1 MARFVITDPS
11 NQTQIF
17 EIRGSTV
24 SIGRADSND
33 LTLHHP
39 SVSRSHARVTLLPGE
54 TVLIIDLGSMNGTFV
69 NGQLVHEH
77 RLSDQDR
84 INIGIFELKFDATT
98 ALPFYVEAGRDAGG
112 DITRLIRRD
121 SLSAGLRPE
130 IAAEAAPEAAIRERL
145 TTLERENKL
154 LKLLL
159 AVGKTLSSVLTPEEV
174 MQHVMELVFQMEN
187 VERGFVML
195 QDEKKGFK
203 PAVLL
208 YKEERQRGNPHGPV
222 LSKTLIDRVMSE
234 RVPLLVRDVSRDQR
248 FSDSESLRISGI
260 RSAMCAPLIY
270 KDKVFGLFYVDCLS
284 KPYAFSKEELDIFS
298 VVAAEAAISYDRAHS
313 HAELSRRA
321 IERQALERFL
331 SSVVVEKILASPD
344 EIRLGGE
351 NQIATI
357 MFADIRGFTRLSERL
372 PPQQVVELLNEYF
385 SEMTDLIFENGGTLD
400 KYLGDGIMA
409 LFGAPWPK
417 PDDAVRAVKTAGAMQ
432 RALEG
437 LNRQWQ
443 ARGQEP
449 LRMGLGINTG
459 QVTAGNIGSAKRMD
473 YTVIGD
479 AVNLASRLCAN
490 AAGGQILISE
500 STFRE
505 IHACLPAQRL
515 ESIRVKGKAAPV
527 EIYEIRWDLP
537 GAKGGAA
544 HGAAM

>member
-1 MARFVITDPS
+1 MSRFVITDPS

-17 EIRGSTV
+17 EISGSTV

-33 LTLHHP
+33 LVLPHP
-39 SVSRSHARVTLLPGE
+39 SVSRSHARVTALPGD

-69 NGQLVHEH
+69 NGHPIQEQ
-77 RLSDQDR
+77 RLADQDR
-84 INIGIFELKFDATT
+84 INIGAFELKFDAATR
-98 ALPFYVEAGRDAGG
+98 APFYVEAGRDAGR
-112 DITRLIRRD
+112 DITGLIGDDALSVGLHQEPEPVAPPQTSIQDRL
-121 SLSAGLRPE
+121 
-130 IAAEAAPEAAIRERL
+130 AA
-145 TTLERENKL
+145 LEKENKL

-159 AVGKTLSSVLTPEEV
+159 AVGKTLSSTMTPQEV
-174 MQHVMELVFQMEN
+174 MQQVMELVFQMEN

-195 QDEKKGFK
+195 HDERRGFL
-203 PAVLL
+203 PAIML
-208 YKEERQRGNPHGPV
+208 YKDEHQRADPYGPV
-222 LSKTLIDRVMSE
+222 LSKTVIDQVMTE
-234 RVPLLVRDVSRDQR
+234 RVPVLIRDVSRDQR
-248 FSDSESLRISGI
+248 FSTSESLRISGI

-270 KDKVFGLFYVDCLS
+270 KDRIFGFFYVDCLS

-321 IERQALERFL
+321 IERQALERFM

-351 NQIATI
+351 NQTATI
-357 MFADIRGFTRLSERL
+357 LFADIRGFTRLSEGL
-372 PPQQVVELLNEYF
+372 PPQKVVELLNEYF
-385 SEMTDLIFENGGTLD
+385 SEMTDLIFDNGGTLD

-417 PDDAVRAVKTAGAMQ
+417 PDDAQRAVRTAGAMQ
-432 RALEG
+432 RALVA

-449 LRMGLGINTG
+449 LQMGVGINTG
-459 QVTAGNIGSAKRMD
+459 QVTAGNIGSSKRMD

-479 AVNLASRLCAN
+479 AVNLASRLCAH
-490 AAGGQILISE
+490 AAGGQVLISE

-505 IHACLPAQRL
+505 IGSPALRL
-515 ESIRVKGKAAPV
+515 ESIKVKGKAAPV
-527 EIYEIRWDLP
+527 EVFEVLWKDSVSS
-537 GAKGGAA
+537 
-544 HGAAM
+544 

>member
-11 NQTQIF
+11 NRTQIF
-17 EIRGSTV
+17 EISGSTV

-33 LTLHHP
+33 LMLQHP
-39 SVSRSHARVTLLPGE
+39 SVSRNHARVTALPGE

-69 NGQLVHEH
+69 NGQPIQEQ
-77 RLSDQDR
+77 RLTDQDR
-84 INIGIFELKFDATT
+84 INIGVFELKFDAATR
-98 ALPFYVEAGRDAGG
+98 LPFYVEAGRDAGR
-112 DITRLIRRD
+112 DITGLIGRD
-121 SLSAGLRPE
+121 ALSAGLHQE
-130 IAAEAAPEAAIRERL
+130 IEAAAPPETPVQDRL
-145 TTLERENKL
+145 ATLERENKL

-159 AVGKTLSSVLTPEEV
+159 AVGKTLSSTLTPQEV
-174 MQHVMELVFQMEN
+174 MQQVMELVFQMEN

-195 QDEKKGFK
+195 SDERKGFL
-203 PAVLL
+203 PAIVL
-208 YKEERQRGNPHGPV
+208 YKDENQRADPYGPV
-222 LSKTLIDRVMSE
+222 LSKTVIDRVMTE
-234 RVPLLVRDVSRDQR
+234 RVPVLIRDVSRDQR
-248 FSDSESLRISGI
+248 FSTSESLRISGI

-321 IERQALERFL
+321 IERQALERFM

-351 NQIATI
+351 NQMATI
-357 MFADIRGFTRLSERL
+357 LFADIRDFTRLSEQL
-372 PPQQVVELLNEYF
+372 APQKVVELLNEYF

-417 PDDAVRAVKTAGAMQ
+417 PDDAQRAVRTAGAMQ
-432 RALEG
+432 RALVG

-449 LRMGLGINTG
+449 LQMGVGINTG
-459 QVTAGNIGSAKRMD
+459 QVTAGNIGSSKRMD

-479 AVNLASRLCAN
+479 AVNLASRLCAH
-490 AAGGQILISE
+490 ASGGQVLISE

-505 IHACLPAQRL
+505 IGSPALRL
-515 ESIRVKGKAAPV
+515 DSIRVKGKAAPV
-527 EIYEIRWDLP
+527 EVYEILWKDSTPERTVSA
-537 GAKGGAA
+537 G
-544 HGAAM
+544 

>member
-1 MARFVITDPS
+1 MARFVITDPT
-11 NQTQIF
+11 NRTQIF
-17 EIRGSTV
+17 EISGSTV

-33 LTLHHP
+33 LALHHP
-39 SVSRSHARVTLLPGE
+39 SVSRSHARVTVLPGE

-69 NGQLVHEH
+69 NGQPVQEH
-77 RLSDQDR
+77 RLADQDR
-84 INIGIFELKFDATT
+84 ISIGIFELKFDAAT
-98 ALPFYVEAGRDAGG
+98 ALPFYVEAGRDAGR
-112 DITRLIRRD
+112 DITGLIGRD
-121 SLSAGLRPE
+121 SLSTGLQPE
-130 IAAEAAPEAAIRERL
+130 MEAAPAPEAALRERL
-145 TTLERENKL
+145 TTLEQENKL

-159 AVGKTLSSVLTPEEV
+159 AVGKTLSSLLTPEEV
-174 MQHVMELVFQMEN
+174 IQQVMELVFQMEN

-195 QDEKKGFK
+195 HDEKKGFR

-208 YKEERQRGNPHGPV
+208 YKDERHRTDSHGPI
-222 LSKTLIDRVMSE
+222 LSTTLIDRVMSE

-248 FSDSESLRISGI
+248 FSGSESLRISGI

-284 KPYAFSKEELDIFS
+284 KPYAFSKEDLDIFS

-331 SSVVVEKILASPD
+331 SSVVVEKILANPD

-357 MFADIRGFTRLSERL
+357 LFSDIRGFTRLSERL
-372 PPQQVVELLNEYF
+372 PPQQIVELLNEYF
-385 SEMTDLIFENGGTLD
+385 SEMTDLVFENGGTLD

-409 LFGAPWPK
+409 LFGAPLPK
-417 PDDAVRAVKTAGAMQ
+417 PDDPRRAVKTAAEMQ
-432 RALEG
+432 RALTG

-443 ARGQEP
+443 ARGHEP
-449 LRMGLGINTG
+449 LQMGLGINTG
-459 QVTAGNIGSAKRMD
+459 QVTAGNIGSSKRMD

-479 AVNLASRLCAN
+479 TVNLASRLCAN

-500 STFRE
+500 STFGE
-505 IHACLPAQRL
+505 IHGYLPTQRL
-515 ESIRVKGKAAPV
+515 ESIKVKGKAAPV
-527 EIYEIRWDLP
+527 EIYEILWNHP
-537 GAKGGAA
+537 GAERGP
-544 HGAAM
+544 AM

>member
-1 MARFVITDPS
+1 MARFIITGPS

-17 EIRGSTV
+17 ELSGSTV

-33 LTLHHP
+33 LVLQHP
-39 SVSRSHARVTLLPGE
+39 SVSRSHARVTVLPGE
-54 TVLIIDLGSMNGTFV
+54 TVLIIDLGSMNGTLV
-69 NGQLVHEH
+69 NGQPVQEQ
-77 RLSDQDR
+77 RLADQDK
-84 INIGIFELKFDATT
+84 INIGAFELKFDA
-98 ALPFYVEAGRDAGG
+98 AARNPLYVEAGRDAGRDIRGLLSG
-112 DITRLIRRD
+112 DA
-121 SLSAGLRPE
+121 LSAGLHQAIEPGP
-130 IAAEAAPEAAIRERL
+130 AVAAPIVQRL
-145 TTLERENKL
+145 SELEQENKL

-159 AVGKTLSSVLTPEEV
+159 AVGKTLSSVMTPEEV
-174 MQHVMELVFQMEN
+174 MRQVMELVFQMEN

-195 QDEKKGFK
+195 RDEKKGFL

-208 YKEERQRGNPHGPV
+208 YKDERLKADPTAPV
-222 LSKTLIDRVMSE
+222 LSKTLIDRAMTE
-234 RVPLLVRDVSRDQR
+234 RMPLLIRDLAQDQR
-248 FSDSESLRISGI
+248 FSSSESLRISGI

-284 KPYAFSKEELDIFS
+284 KPHAFSKEELDIFS

-321 IERQALERFL
+321 VERQALERFL

-351 NQIATI
+351 NQVATI
-357 MFADIRGFTRLSERL
+357 LFADIRGFTRLSERL
-372 PPQQVVELLNEYF
+372 PPQQIVELLNEYF

-417 PDDAVRAVKTAGAMQ
+417 PDDAPRAVKTAREMQ
-432 RALEG
+432 RALMA
-437 LNRQWQ
+437 LNQQWQ
-443 ARGQEP
+443 TRGHEP
-449 LRMGLGINTG
+449 LQMGVGINTG
-459 QVTAGNIGSAKRMD
+459 QVTAGNIGSSKRMD

-479 AVNLASRLCAN
+479 AVNLASRLCAH
-490 AAGGQILISE
+490 AVGGQILISE

-505 IHACLPAQRL
+505 IQLPAQRL

-527 EIYEIRWDLP
+527 EVHEVVWKDTGAPHGRP
-537 GAKGGAA
+537 G
-544 HGAAM
+544 